1 MNHQQAW
8 DRLDDF
14 VAEAL
19 SAREKAAVDEH
30 VTMCAA
36 CREEIEH
43 LRDLRRRTADL
54 AREIAPPRDLWPAI
68 AAAIEKRPQLAP
80 ESPARFPRLR
90 AWRWLWPAAAATGG
104 VVALVLIITL
114 GLGRPHPTDA
124 APDPAAQ
131 IVAALE
137 AECQA
142 GETELARYTADP
154 ECQESG
160 SIIASILSEIR
171 TIDTAISEVKAAWSS
186 DPDSPQLVRLLASYY
201 RAKAALQGRATQV
214 ASRVSC

>member
-8 DRLDDF
+8 ERLDDF
-14 VAEAL
+14 MDEAL
-19 SAREKAAVDEH
+19 SAREMAAVGVH
-30 VTMCAA
+30 VATCAA

-43 LRDLRRRTADL
+43 LRDLRRETEGL

-68 AAAIEKRPQLAP
+68 ASAIEQRPRRAP
-80 ESPARFPRLR
+80 ESASRWQTLR

-114 GLGRPHPTDA
+114 GLGRPRVSEPRL
-124 APDPAAQ
+124 DPSAQ

-142 GETELARYTADP
+142 GATELARYTTDP
-154 ECQESG
+154 ECQESS
-160 SIIASILSEIR
+160 SIIASILGEIR
-171 TIDTAISEVKAAWSS
+171 TIDAAISEVKTAWSS

-214 ASRVSC
+214 AARGSC

>member
-14 VAEAL
+14 VGEAL
-19 SAREKAAVDEH
+19 CAREMAAVRQH
-30 VTMCAA
+30 VAQCAA

-43 LRDLRRRTADL
+43 LRALRRQTEGL
-54 AREIAPPRDLWPAI
+54 AREMAPPRDLWPAI
-68 AAAIEKRPQLAP
+68 AAAIEQRPRQAP
-80 ESPARFPRLR
+80 ESASRWRTLR
-90 AWRWLWPAAAATGG
+90 AWRWLWPAAAATAS

-114 GLGRPHPTDA
+114 GLGRPRVPE
-124 APDPAAQ
+124 PPLDPSAQ

-142 GETELARYTADP
+142 GESELARYTADP
-154 ECQESG
+154 QCQESG
-160 SIIASILSEIR
+160 SIIASILGEIQ
-171 TIDTAISEVKAAWSS
+171 TIDTAISEVKAAWTS

-214 ASRVSC
+214 AAQVSC